1 MTSATYESAPGA
13 SNTGRAARSQPPLE
27 RPAPMARSV
36 QPKRPKKRPH
46 HGSTDQQF
54 DALDRLATETAAEL
68 AAIKAALVVQGILV
82 LAEPGKPQVAP
93 SPCHLRPVPGGG
105 AA

>member
-1 MTSATYESAPGA
+1 MTAPA
-13 SNTGRAARSQPPLE
+13 YQNRALCQRHRTRCAEPAPLE
-27 RPAPMARSV
+27 RTTPVA
-36 QPKRPKKRPH
+36 KRVPPRPRKRPH

-93 SPCHLRPVPGGG
+93 FPCHLLLVPGGG

>member
-1 MTSATYESAPGA
+1 MTAPTYQTAPCA
-13 SNTGRAARSQPPLE
+13 SNTGRAAPSQPPLE
-27 RPAPMARSV
+27 RTTPVA
-36 QPKRPKKRPH
+36 KRVPPRPRKRPH

-93 SPCHLRPVPGGG
+93 FPCHLRPVPGGG

>member
-1 MTSATYESAPGA
+1 MTSPAYLNSPGA
-13 SNTGRAARSQPPLE
+13 SGTEAVAPSQPPLE

-36 QPKRPKKRPH
+36 QPKHPRKRPH
-46 HGSTDQQF
+46 HGTAARQL

-82 LAEPGKPQVAP
+82 LAEPAAAKPQ
-93 SPCHLRPVPGGG
+93 RPALSVLPGGRT
-105 AA
+105 A

>member
-1 MTSATYESAPGA
+1 MTAPAYQNSPGA
-13 SNTGRAARSQPPLE
+13 SGTEAVAQSREPLE
-27 RPAPMARSV
+27 RTTPVA
-36 QPKRPKKRPH
+36 KRVPPRPRKRPH